1 MSKSPSTPSSPA
13 AGAPPSLGRVM
24 QILLGVAGLALVVG
38 GAIIALMNA
47 QISDFRKT
55 AADKE
60 AKVGSNQL
68 IAQRYQA
75 TLTTYNAISS
85 RAQYLETSVSAKS
98 YVPTLLQQ
106 LQGLAQQT
114 HLTVNAVRPGP
125 ITVPAPP
132 AKPASTGDTAAGAA
146 TPAPEKKA
154 PPPPYD
160 TLGIDVDVT
169 GSYANTVAFL
179 YGLTRF
185 PKIISVA
192 SAQLKPGTTATA
204 APPPGTAPAAPLVS
218 TSLHL
223 TAFVFHDDAAAPA
236 GSAPSKTPGAPA
248 APVPAQPAPSTHA
261 APGSSV
267 VSDAAQHAAVRATGA
282 SKAIQARS
290 EVGLTTM

>member
-1 MSKSPSTPSSPA
+1 MSKSPSTSSSPA
-13 AGAPPSLGRVM
+13 ASAPPSMGRVM
-24 QILLGVAGLALVVG
+24 QILLGIAGLALIIG
-38 GAIIALMNA
+38 GIIIALMNA
-47 QISDFRKT
+47 QISDFQKT
-55 AADKE
+55 AADK
-60 AKVGSNQL
+60 ASKVGNSEQ

-75 TLTTYNAISS
+75 TLTTYNAMSA

-114 HLTVNAVRPGP
+114 HLTVNAVRPGA
-125 ITVPAPP
+125 ITAPP
-132 AKPASTGDTAAGAA
+132 LPVKAASSGDNASGNAAPVA
-146 TPAPEKKA
+146 EKKA
-154 PPPPYD
+154 PPVPYD

-169 GSYANTVAFL
+169 GSYADTVAFL

-192 SAQLKPGTTATA
+192 GVQLKPGAAAAA
-204 APPPGTAPAAPLVS
+204 APAPGAAPTTPQVM

-223 TAFVFHDDAAAPA
+223 TAFVFHDETPATSSSAAPA
-236 GSAPSKTPGAPA
+236 TPGAAAAGVSALPAPSAPA
-248 APVPAQPAPSTHA
+248 APQA
-261 APGSSV
+261 SV

-290 EVGLTTM
+290 EIGLTTM